1 MTKPVTG
8 QSNIEN
14 NNNSSTQQVKTCGK
28 TSSGK
33 TVKVLL
39 RVACGILATI
49 CAVAAI
55 LTLPVTVPSYA
66 VLRLVDQRRGVKFN
80 RLEPAVVDTKKS
92 LSKYPLVATVFPAMF
107 AKIFGEYAITGKEIK
122 SF

>member
-8 QSNIEN
+8 QTNIDN
-14 NNNSSTQQVKTCGK
+14 NNNSSTQLAKICGK

-33 TVKVLL
+33 TLKVLS
-39 RVACGILATI
+39 RVASGILATI

-55 LTLPVTVPSYA
+55 LTVPVTAPTYA

-80 RLEPAVVDTKKS
+80 DYEPVETDAKKS
-92 LSKYPLVATVFPAMF
+92 FSKYPLEVTRFTAAF
-107 AKIFGEYAITGKEIK
+107 AIIFGEYAITGK
-122 SF
+122 